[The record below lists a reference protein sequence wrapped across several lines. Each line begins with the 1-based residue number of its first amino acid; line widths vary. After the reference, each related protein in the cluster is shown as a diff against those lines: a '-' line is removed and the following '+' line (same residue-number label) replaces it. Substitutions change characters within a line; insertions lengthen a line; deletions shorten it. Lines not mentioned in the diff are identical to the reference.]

1 MSGGDKLT
9 LRATKQVD
17 KIHMRIHIE
26 SRGHGVTDHNYKF
39 QTKVSIFLGVE
50 AVTKLPV

>member
-39 QTKVSIFLGVE
+39 QTKCQIALLHDAS
-50 AVTKLPV
+50 